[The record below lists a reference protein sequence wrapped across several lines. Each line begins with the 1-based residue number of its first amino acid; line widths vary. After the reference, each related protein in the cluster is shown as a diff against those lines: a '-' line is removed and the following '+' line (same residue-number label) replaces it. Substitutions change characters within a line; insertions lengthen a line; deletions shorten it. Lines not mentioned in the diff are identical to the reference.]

1 MRLRMFPAYEKAAIA
16 LWRTPCERVAV
27 VTDEF

>member
-1 MRLRMFPAYEKAAIA
+1 MFAAYQKAAIPF
-16 LWRTPCERVAV
+16 WRTPCERVLAV